1 MKIKTLISAVVLAL
15 ASPIVLAQ
23 ADTGQTTQAGAE
35 TLTVN
40 VKGMVCDF
48 CARAVAKVFGKNE
61 AVDLVHVDLD
71 NGEIHVDLK
80 AGQTLTDD
88 EIETLVKKSGYAM
101 VSVNREIS

>member
-48 CARAVAKVFGKNE
+48 CAQAVTKVFKKKA
-61 AVDLVHVDLD
+61 AVETVDVDLD
-71 NGEIHVDLK
+71 NGRIVVGVRPGLSLDDATLK
-80 AGQTLTDD
+80 KMIRDAGYSLTS
-88 EIETLVKKSGYAM
+88 IERSA
-101 VSVNREIS
+101 S